1 MNAWGRKVVGE
12 LKKLKGQ
19 SSENKVGNWV
29 VTGDTAEE
37 NRQGPNEAVICR
49 SH

>member
-1 MNAWGRKVVGE
+1 MNTWGTKVLGE

-19 SSENKVGNWV
+19 SSQNKVGNRV
-29 VTGDTAEE
+29 VIGDMAEE
-37 NRQGPNEAVICR
+37 NRQGLNEAAICR